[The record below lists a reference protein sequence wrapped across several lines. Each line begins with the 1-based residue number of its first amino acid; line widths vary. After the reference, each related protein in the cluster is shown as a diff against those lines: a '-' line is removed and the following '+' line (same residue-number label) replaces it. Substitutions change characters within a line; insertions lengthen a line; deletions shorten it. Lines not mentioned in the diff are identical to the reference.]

1 MLGINMDHKV
11 GIIRRIYWDLGIG
24 MKVMIVFDPR
34 MTIGV
39 INDHKYKGCDHAAST
54 RQAHAGPSVLNCRF
68 LAVFGA
74 HK

>member
-1 MLGINMDHKV
+1 MDHKV

-39 INDHKYKGCDHAAST
+39 INEVGVILVKMYTSMNQNFEFRTSCKGHQVKSLLK
-54 RQAHAGPSVLNCRF
+54 R
-68 LAVFGA
+68 
-74 HK
+74 